1 MSAMIRIVM
10 ADDHE
15 IFRDGFA
22 AMFRSCADIE
32 LVDQAPNGQFL
43 LALVKRHLP
52 DVVLTDIQMDPVDGI
67 EVTRQISRQFPGMPV
82 IALSMFGDNYSIM
95 EMLQAGA
102 MGYLLKNAG
111 KEVVMEAIRSAYR
124 GEPYYCRTASQ
135 KLSAL
140 IASGRF
146 DPRKPETVDFNPT
159 ELRIIRMICED
170 MESQQIAEQLNCSL
184 GTVNKYRARI
194 MEKAGVKSTTGLI
207 VYAMRNGVVRV

>member
-1 MSAMIRIVM
+1 MTTPIRIVM

-22 AMFRSCADIE
+22 AMFRNRQDIE
-32 LVDQAPNGQFL
+32 LVDQASNGQVL
-43 LALVKRHLP
+43 LTLVERYRP
-52 DVVLTDIQMDPVDGI
+52 DVVLTDIQMGPVDGV
-67 EVTRQISRQFPGMPV
+67 EVTRQITRRFPGTPV
-82 IALSMFGDNYSIM
+82 IALSMYEDNYSIM
-95 EMLQAGA
+95 EMLRAGA

-111 KEVVMEAIRSAYR
+111 KEVVTEAILSASR

-146 DPRKPETVDFNPT
+146 DPRNQEAADFTAT
-159 ELRIIRMICED
+159 ELRIIKMICED
-170 MESQQIAEQLNCSL
+170 KESRQIAEELNISL
-184 GTVNKYRARI
+184 GTINRYRAQI

-207 VYAMRNGVVRV
+207 VYAMRNGLVRM